1 MATRIT
7 SMSLS
12 RHVLDDL
19 GAASRRLSAT
29 QQKLASGKELNRPS
43 DNPSAVA
50 RAIEMRNTIEG
61 AQQHQRTVG
70 EAQGWA
76 EVTDSALET
85 INDAL
90 QRVRDL
96 AVQGA
101 NGALDQG
108 QRDAINLEVKGLIET
123 IKAAANASYGGR
135 FVFGGTRTDAPPFPP
150 GSDVFDGNDDAV
162 LREIGPG
169 VAVQVNVTGRQAIGS
184 GATGLIGALR
194 TVEAN
199 LAAGDVT
206 ALGTDLS
213 ALDGQLDNLNAVR
226 ATVGATVNRLEVA
239 ASRLGEYEGTVLRLL
254 SETEDADIAKAMV
267 DFSIQ
272 QAAMQA
278 GLKAGAT
285 IVQNSLL
292 DFLR

>member
-1 MATRIT
+1 MPPLADVLLHRDRGVRLL
-7 SMSLS
+7 SL
-12 RHVLDDL
+12 RE
-19 GAASRRLSAT
+19 
-29 QQKLASGKELNRPS
+29 QPYK
-43 DNPSAVA
+43 
-50 RAIEMRNTIEG
+50 
-61 AQQHQRTVG
+61 
-70 EAQGWA
+70 
-76 EVTDSALET
+76 
-85 INDAL
+85 
-90 QRVRDL
+90 
-96 AVQGA
+96 
-101 NGALDQG
+101 
-108 QRDAINLEVKGLIET
+108 QRDALNLEVRGLIES
-123 IKAAANASYGGR
+123 IKQAANATYGGR

-150 GSDVFDGNDDAV
+150 GSDVFDGNDDAIQ
-162 LREIGPG
+162 REIGPG

-184 GATGLIGALR
+184 GTTGLIGALR

-199 LAAGDVT
+199 LAAGDFT
-206 ALGTDLS
+206 ALGADLT

-239 ASRLGEYEGTVLRLL
+239 AARLGEYEGTVLKLL